1 MTHPIPDAALDDRLG
16 FLGMTGSGKTFGAG
30 TCVERILAKRG
41 RVIIPDPLGVWWGL
55 RQSSDGQVPS
65 PYEIV
70 IFGGPHADLPLT
82 PGAGAIIGETV
93 AGMRESA
100 IVDLSQFETAASER
114 RFMLAFLDALYRRS
128 SGEPVHLV
136 FDEAD
141 LWAPERIVDKEGEAT
156 KLHGIMQ
163 TVVRRGRI
171 KGLTSWLISQ
181 RPAALSKNVLSQVDG
196 LIAFRLT
203 ASQDRKALGLWIEG
217 QADRDAGKAILGR
230 LPEKKQGEAV
240 VWLPG
245 RGVLADVM
253 FPPKL
258 TYDSSR
264 APKRGE
270 KRRHVDLKP
279 LDLGALKERLA
290 TVEQE
295 AKANNPQALKKRIA
309 ELERQAAISSA
320 PSNEAAKITTAE
332 REAEFE
338 AGFEAGYQEGVQ
350 AAAARVK
357 GFVLVYDAKAM
368 IGSTKVIETADK
380 HPVGDL
386 FASEIL
392 SLLDGAPA
400 PAKRPA
406 QNVAPRQARSTLP
419 AQPLKL
425 TVDSAAGSQAPRL
438 GAERKPL
445 IVLASAYPGGLTE
458 AQWATIAGFKRT
470 GGTWGT
476 YKGRLRT
483 AGLVEQRGNL
493 WHATEAGL
501 EAIGGA
507 PPAPS
512 TTKERLAMWQAALG
526 GGPSKILD
534 ELVSRYPQGLAR
546 DLLAELVGMTASGGT
561 FGTYLSRLSSNGL
574 IERDGA
580 VITASAALFE

>member
-1 MTHPIPDAALDDRLG
+1 MSAHPIPDAALDDRLG

-270 KRRHVDLKP
+270 KRRQVDLKP
-279 LDLGALKERLA
+279 LDLGALKDRLA

-295 AKANNPQALKKRIA
+295 AKANDPKALKA
-309 ELERQAAISSA
+309 EVARLSRELQKAQQNIPENITADPGA
-320 PSNEAAKITTAE
+320 LEAAEQSGYARGAEDALRFAGHQLASAIDEEITLADARCTALK
-332 REAEFE
+332 
-338 AGFEAGYQEGVQ
+338 
-350 AAAARVK
+350 AARQRVAS
-357 GFVLVYDAKAM
+357 GEWALEFKA
-368 IGSTKVIETADK
+368 GT
-380 HPVGDL
+380 
-386 FASEIL
+386 
-392 SLLDGAPA
+392 APA
-400 PAKRPA
+400 PAMP
-406 QNVAPRQARSTLP
+406 APRLVSRQPQSALP
-419 AQPLKL
+419 AQGPKR
-425 TVDSAAGSQAPRL
+425 AADLGAEEPARL

-445 IVLASAYPGGLTE
+445 VTLASAYPGGLTE
-458 AQWATIAGFKRT
+458 AQWATIAGFKRK

-476 YKGRLRT
+476 YKSRLRT

-512 TTKERLAMWQAALG
+512 TTQERLAMWRDALG

-580 VITASAALFE
+580 VITASAALFQ